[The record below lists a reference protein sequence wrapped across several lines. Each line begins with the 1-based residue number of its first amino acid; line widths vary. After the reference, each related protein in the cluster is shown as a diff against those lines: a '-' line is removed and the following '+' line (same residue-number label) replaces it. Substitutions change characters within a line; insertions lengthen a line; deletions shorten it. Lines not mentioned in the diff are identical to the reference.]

1 MKAIHQILLI
11 NFKTMKKSISISV
24 ILIFL
29 SVAVFGQQNKISISA
44 GYSINLTNHWFID
57 KWEKPISFDL
67 RFNHTKGL
75 LLIGCGINYSKYDIS
90 RFRYYESDK
99 NSISNLSPYIQIG
112 LNLEKNRIALI
123 PYLNLGYSA
132 LITDIEIYNGRKGG
146 FYSAVGLDFNFKI
159 SEKFQLGLGA
169 NYGMIFNKLNFFYPE
184 LITCD
189 FFPIEDKI
197 MKSFTMNLNLVYK
210 L

>member
-44 GYSINLTNHWFID
+44 GYSINLTNHWFIY
-57 KWEKPISFDL
+57 KWEKPISIDL

-146 FYSAVGLDFNFKI
+146 FYSAVGLDCNFKI

-169 NYGMIFNKLNFFYPE
+169 NYGMIFNKLNFIYPE

-189 FFPIEDKI
+189 FVPIEDKI
-197 MKSFTMNLNLVYK
+197 MKSFTMNLNFVYK